1 VGLLAGWLLFGV
13 WGVGGGA
20 PDRGEAAD
28 APPAG
33 AGAAPGRAEA
43 SPDEID
49 GLREQL
55 AWEVGRR
62 EALEQELAERSAP
75 APAEALAPD
84 PSPSPDEPSA
94 AASTRRSEDWIDE
107 ALLVAAGF
115 TPAEAEALRRRFE
128 AIELE
133 RLFARDQATREGWL
147 RTPRYHQRMQELNAE
162 YGAMRDEHGDE
173 RYDWILFA
181 SGRQNR
187 VVVERVLR
195 DSAASEVGLE
205 AGDVFLAYDGERVFE
220 PGALQRAT
228 SGGVLGETVAVDVL
242 RGGERIRLYPP
253 RGPLGVALR
262 VDRREPE
269 PLY

>member
-1 VGLLAGWLLFGV
+1 VGLLAGWLLWGLRGEGSGV
-13 WGVGGGA
+13 
-20 PDRGEAAD
+20 PDRDESARA
-28 APPAG
+28 
-33 AGAAPGRAEA
+33 AGAASGGAEA
-43 SPDEID
+43 SPVEID

-55 AWEVGRR
+55 AREVGRR
-62 EALEQELAERSAP
+62 QALEQELAERPAP

-84 PSPSPDEPSA
+84 PAPSPAQPSA
-94 AASTRRSEDWIDE
+94 AANTRRSEDWIDE
-107 ALLVAAGF
+107 ALLVGAGF
-115 TPAEAEALRRRFE
+115 TPAEAEALRGRFE

-147 RTPRYHQRMQELNAE
+147 RTARYNQRMQELNAE

-181 SGRQNR
+181 SGRNNR
-187 VVVERVLR
+187 VVVERVLG

-220 PGALQRAT
+220 PGSLQRGT

-242 RGGERIRLYPP
+242 RDGERIRLYPP

-262 VDRREPE
+262 VDRREPD
-269 PLY
+269 PL